1 LQDFRNL
8 DVWERAHRLVL
19 AIYKATATLPRE
31 EIFGVTM
38 QLRRAATA
46 VPTRIAEGCGRDSNL
61 EFAVDLRKAVAA
73 CKEVEY
79 LLLLAKDL
87 GYLKPEIHDS
97 LSAETVEV
105 RKMIY
110 GLLRK
115 L

>member
-1 LQDFRNL
+1 MP
-8 DVWERAHRLVL
+8 
-19 AIYKATATLPRE
+19 KE

-38 QLRRAATA
+38 QMRRTSTAIAA
-46 VPTRIAEGCGRDSNL
+46 RIADGSGRDSDA
-61 EFAVDLRKAVAA
+61 EFAVELRRGLAA
-73 CKEVEY
+73 CHEVEY
-79 LLLLAKDL
+79 FILLAKDL
-87 GYLKPEIHDS
+87 GYLKPEMHDI